1 MTAQHHE
8 VQQHDDQ
15 SAPITTS
22 RWRRIRA
29 RAMALAG
36 FVGMAA
42 AAATVM
48 TANGWPN
55 GSI

>member
-8 VQQHDDQ
+8 VAEHDVQ
-15 SAPITTS
+15 SAPTTTS
-22 RWRRIRA
+22 RWRRVRA

-42 AAATVM
+42 AAATVI
-48 TANGWPN
+48 TANGWPY
-55 GSI
+55 GQT

>member
-8 VQQHDDQ
+8 VQQHNAQ
-15 SAPITTS
+15 PTPITTS
-22 RWRRIRA
+22 RWRRAGA

-42 AAATVM
+42 AVATVM
-48 TANGWPN
+48 TANGWPYT
-55 GSI
+55 GI